1 VEQGPQHTGGEQEV
15 AAGQQSEATT
25 GARQKA
31 EELDVNLSEVEGTG
45 PDGRITLSDVKGSA
59 EQG

>member
-1 VEQGPQHTGGEQEV
+1 MEQGAQHTGGEQEA
-15 AAGQQSEATT
+15 AAGQKSEATT

-31 EELDVNLSEVEGTG
+31 EDLGVDLSKVEGTG
-45 PDGRITLSDVKGSA
+45 PDGRITLGDVKGAA